1 MGTIGA
7 GMDQTL
13 PLPHMAAEVTHST
26 LPKKKKKTITGAK
39 HPQALPYSLFIDIAI
54 FATMFP
60 LHTTSLHPRF
70 VKRA

>member
-26 LPKKKKKTITGAK
+26 LPFPAKKQLRERNIRRLCLI
-39 HPQALPYSLFIDIAI
+39 HYS
-54 FATMFP
+54 
-60 LHTTSLHPRF
+60 
-70 VKRA
+70 